1 MPVRPRPKALSDEE
15 TLSNSNKI
23 GRGYNLLT
31 GNPVCYTGTCQMEG
45 FARPI
50 FELNYNKK
58 AQGTCTKA
66 LIPDNVDIDCLP
78 SVEVQAGTEII
89 STLEQLQKSTMRG
102 IEVSAGAKYQMASF
116 SYTHSTQTNYMIDQ
130 LVKSNTEVI
139 YTTAKV
145 SVIRLSMFE
154 PMINLTSQ
162 FRYVIDNLPCC
173 NYTED
178 ETRKYIFDLVFN
190 YFGYA
195 FVTDLMLGGIAQQN
209 MYINKSEVKTIEQKG
224 ISTSNEAKIE
234 FYVSLGMKQQSSVNE
249 TRHNEFMRHVQKTY
263 ATTLGGDS
271 SIQTFTEWSKTVKTN
286 PIIIKFGVKLIFDL
300 LTAKRFPNDP
310 NIVTKKA
317 LIESALENYIKNPIY
332 CYNNCSANGQCKPSG
347 YFQFGECQCNDGWTG
362 LDCYTSKPK
371 PVALSGTLCGL
382 ESDVAC
388 DGQYPANQ
396 CSNGWGQTGKP
407 AVPPANYYGCGIPP
421 FPVVGNGNQ
430 CAKSETNSAT
440 AGIGTICGYVNYG
453 LTVLCDGRNPYSD
466 ACPIGY
472 QRSSTASQVFFCYKT
487 DPSVADLPG
496 TMCGRTL
503 HYGMSVKNK
512 PHYNSVTELAC
523 GGYYPGRSAC
533 PPNYT
538 LRYGR
543 DHRHKNPRICGA
555 QIHNIILTQSFHT
568 QYQEPEQ
575 FTLNSD
581 DTIFV
586 KVPGLM
592 FAVSHEQPTVYEL
605 HFRGSYRMWNFWYQ
619 LFLGFIID
627 NRILNSNRLLPNNDK
642 HRQSVAA
649 DLGESI
655 DAIDSRAG
663 GPLING
669 PTGGYA
675 FSCAKFDTAYLSR
688 GTHII
693 EVAMRA
699 TKPETTMIGGESHAK
714 LTQYDPDA
722 NINLSFPASP

>member
-1 MPVRPRPKALSDEE
+1 MLPIKVVCLLLLLFATLSFTTAETFDALYSRVQRYMPVQPRPKALSDEE

-102 IEVSAGAKYQMASF
+102 IEVSTGAKYQMASF
-116 SYTHSTQTNYMIDQ
+116 SYTHSTQTSYMIDK

-139 YTTAKV
+139 YTTAK
-145 SVIRLSMFE
+145 
-154 PMINLTSQ
+154 
-162 FRYVIDNLPCC
+162 
-173 NYTED
+173 
-178 ETRKYIFDLVFN
+178 
-190 YFGYA
+190 
-195 FVTDLMLGGIAQQN
+195 
-209 MYINKSEVKTIEQKG
+209 
-224 ISTSNEAKIE
+224 
-234 FYVSLGMKQQSSVNE
+234 
-249 TRHNEFMRHVQKTY
+249 
-263 ATTLGGDS
+263 
-271 SIQTFTEWSKTVKTN
+271 TFTEWSKTVKTN

-300 LTAKRFPNDP
+300 LTARRFPNDP

-317 LIESALENYIKNPIY
+317 LIESALEKYIKNPIY

-362 LDCYTSKPK
+362 LDCSTSKPK
-371 PVALSGTLCGL
+371 PVVLSGTLCGL

-396 CSNGWGQTGKP
+396 CSNGWEQTGKP
-407 AVPPANYYGCGIPP
+407 AVPPTNYYGCGIPP

-440 AGIGTICGYVNYG
+440 TGIGTICGYVNYG

-503 HYGMSVKNK
+503 HYAMSVKHK
-512 PHYNSVTELAC
+512 PDYRSVTELAC
-523 GGYYPGRSAC
+523 GGYYPGRSSC

-543 DHRHKNPRICGA
+543 DHRHRNPRICGGLF
-555 QIHNIILTQSFHT
+555 I
-568 QYQEPEQ
+568 
-575 FTLNSD
+575 
-581 DTIFV
+581 DTRTEIWFCS
-586 KVPGLM
+586 K
-592 FAVSHEQPTVYEL
+592 
-605 HFRGSYRMWNFWYQ
+605 N
-619 LFLGFIID
+619 
-627 NRILNSNRLLPNNDK
+627 
-642 HRQSVAA
+642 
-649 DLGESI
+649 
-655 DAIDSRAG
+655 
-663 GPLING
+663 
-669 PTGGYA
+669 
-675 FSCAKFDTAYLSR
+675 
-688 GTHII
+688 
-693 EVAMRA
+693 
-699 TKPETTMIGGESHAK
+699 
-714 LTQYDPDA
+714 
-722 NINLSFPASP
+722 